1 MSSIPNKA
9 IVQFMTQMSQQE
21 RIQQAVEASDK
32 HVRERA
38 NARAA
43 EARMEHE
50 MNDAIIRMVA
60 EHKAEEEAKKSNTNV
75 SQKRSS
81 STAMRRGKKRVWTED
96 DRKTT

>member
-1 MSSIPNKA
+1 
-9 IVQFMTQMSQQE
+9 
-21 RIQQAVEASDK
+21 
-32 HVRERA
+32 
-38 NARAA
+38 
-43 EARMEHE
+43 
-50 MNDAIIRMVA
+50 MVA